1 MKAPQ
6 IVIGVVAALALAGG
20 GFAAGMTYDKAQS
33 PSTTGT
39 TGTTGATGA
48 RGGTGARGAFGGGGA
63 LGGQQAVTGRILAV
77 NDGSITVAA
86 VDRGQGGPG
95 AQASASPAT
104 TSEIVLVGSTTRI
117 VKTTE
122 TDVKLSDLKAGDQVT
137 VVGTTDSTGMVS
149 ATAIV
154 VGSTNILG
162 QLFGS
167 PTGTAG
173 LGGGG
178 ARANAGPPQG
188 PQPGRLTAWRGAR
201 DASCRPQRP

>member
-20 GFAAGMTYDKAQS
+20 GFAAGMTFDKAQT
-33 PSTTGT
+33 PSTNT
-39 TGTTGATGA
+39 TGATGATGA
-48 RGGTGARGAFGGGGA
+48 RGGTGARGAFGGSGA
-63 LGGQQAVTGRILAV
+63 ATGQQPVTGRILAV
-77 NDGSITVAA
+77 NDGSITIAA
-86 VDRGQGGPG
+86 VERGLGGQN

-104 TSEIVLVGSTTRI
+104 TSQIVLIGASTRI

-122 TDVKLSDLKAGDQVT
+122 ADVKLSDLKVNDQVT
-137 VVGTTDSTGMVS
+137 VVGTTDTTGMVS

-154 VGSTNILG
+154 VGSTKILG

-167 PTGTAG
+167 QTGNEG

-178 ARANAGPPQG
+178 VRPS
-188 PQPGRLTAWRGAR
+188 
-201 DASCRPQRP
+201 ASPTK

>member
-1 MKAPQ
+1 MKTPQ

-20 GFAAGMTYDKAQS
+20 GFAAGMTFDRSQTS
-33 PSTTGT
+33 STNTAGA
-39 TGTTGATGA
+39 TGATGA
-48 RGGTGARGAFGGGGA
+48 RGGSGARGGFGGGGTGA
-63 LGGQQAVTGRILAV
+63 VAGQQPVTGRILAV

-86 VDRGQGGPG
+86 VERGLGGQN

-104 TSEIVLVGSTTRI
+104 TSQIVLVGASTRI

-122 TDVKLSDLKAGDQVT
+122 ADVKLSDLKVNDQVT
-137 VVGTTDSTGMVS
+137 VIGTTDTTGMVS

-154 VGSTNILG
+154 VGTTNLLG

-167 PTGTAG
+167 QTGTAG

-178 ARANAGPPQG
+178 ARPS
-188 PQPGRLTAWRGAR
+188 
-201 DASCRPQRP
+201 ASPSKAP

>member
-1 MKAPQ
+1 MKTPQ

-20 GFAAGMTYDKAQS
+20 GFAAGMTFDRSQTS
-33 PSTTGT
+33 STNTA
-39 TGTTGATGA
+39 GTTGATGA
-48 RGGTGARGAFGGGGA
+48 RGGSGARGGFGGGTGA
-63 LGGQQAVTGRILAV
+63 VAGQQPVTGRILAV
-77 NDGSITVAA
+77 NDGSITIAA
-86 VDRGQGGPG
+86 VERGLGGQN

-104 TSEIVLVGSTTRI
+104 TSQIVLVGASTRI

-122 TDVKLSDLKAGDQVT
+122 TDVKLTDLKINDQIT

-154 VGSTNILG
+154 VGTTNVLG

-167 PTGTAG
+167 QTGTGG

-178 ARANAGPPQG
+178 ARPS
-188 PQPGRLTAWRGAR
+188 
-201 DASCRPQRP
+201 ASPTRAP

>member
-6 IVIGVVAALALAGG
+6 IVIGVVAVLALAGG
-20 GFAAGMTYDKAQS
+20 GFAAGMTFERSQT
-33 PSTTGT
+33 PSTNAAGA
-39 TGTTGATGA
+39 TGATGA
-48 RGGTGARGAFGGGGA
+48 RGGTGGRGVFGPGGTGA
-63 LGGQQAVTGRILAV
+63 AAGQQPLTGRILAV
-77 NDGSITVAA
+77 NDGSITIAA
-86 VDRGQGGPG
+86 VERGLGGQN

-104 TSEIVLVGSTTRI
+104 TSQIVLVGTSTRI

-122 TDVKLSDLKAGDQVT
+122 ADVKLSDLKVNDQIT
-137 VVGTTDSTGMVS
+137 VVGTTDTMGMVS

-167 PTGTAG
+167 QTGSAG

-178 ARANAGPPQG
+178 ARPS
-188 PQPGRLTAWRGAR
+188 
-201 DASCRPQRP
+201 ASPSKAP

>member
-20 GFAAGMTYDKAQS
+20 GFAAGMTFDKSQT
-33 PSTTGT
+33 PSTSTA
-39 TGTTGATGA
+39 GTTGATGA
-48 RGGTGARGAFGGGGA
+48 RGGTGGRGGFGAGGTGA
-63 LGGQQAVTGRILAV
+63 AAGQQPVTGRILAV

-86 VDRGQGGPG
+86 VDRGVGGQN

-104 TSEIVLVGSTTRI
+104 TSEIVLVGATTRI

-122 TDVKLSDLKAGDQVT
+122 ADVKLSDLKVNDQVT
-137 VVGTTDSTGMVS
+137 IIGTTDATGMVS

-167 PTGTAG
+167 QTGNAG
-173 LGGGG
+173 LGGG
-178 ARANAGPPQG
+178 ARPS
-188 PQPGRLTAWRGAR
+188 
-201 DASCRPQRP
+201 ASPTKAP

>member
-1 MKAPQ
+1 MRGPQ

-20 GFAAGMTYDKAQS
+20 GFAAGMTFDKSQT
-33 PSTTGT
+33 P
-39 TGTTGATGA
+39 TTGATGA
-48 RGGTGARGAFGGGGA
+48 TGGTGARGGSGARGNFGGGAGA
-63 LGGQQAVTGRILAV
+63 LGGQQPVIGRILAV

-86 VDRGQGGPG
+86 VERGQGGAN

-104 TSEIVLVGSTTRI
+104 TSQIVLIGASTRI

-122 TDVKLSDLKAGDQVT
+122 TDVRLNDLKVNDQVT
-137 VVGTTDSTGMVS
+137 VIGTTDTTGMVS

-167 PTGTAG
+167 QTGTAG
-173 LGGGG
+173 LGTGG
-178 ARANAGPPQG
+178 AKPS
-188 PQPGRLTAWRGAR
+188 
-201 DASCRPQRP
+201 ASPSKAP

>member
-6 IVIGVVAALALAGG
+6 IVIGVVAVLALAGG
-20 GFAAGMTYDKAQS
+20 GFAAGMTFERSQT
-33 PSTTGT
+33 PSTNAAGA
-39 TGTTGATGA
+39 TGATGA
-48 RGGTGARGAFGGGGA
+48 RGGTGGRGVFGPGGTGA
-63 LGGQQAVTGRILAV
+63 AAGQQPVTGRILAV
-77 NDGSITVAA
+77 NDGSITIAA
-86 VDRGQGGPG
+86 VERGLGGQN

-104 TSEIVLVGSTTRI
+104 TSQIVLVGTSTRI

-122 TDVKLSDLKAGDQVT
+122 ADVKLSDLKVNDQVT
-137 VVGTTDSTGMVS
+137 VVGTTDTTGMVS

-167 PTGTAG
+167 QTGSAG

-178 ARANAGPPQG
+178 ARPS
-188 PQPGRLTAWRGAR
+188 
-201 DASCRPQRP
+201 ASPSKAP

>member
-20 GFAAGMTYDKAQS
+20 GFAAGMTFDKAQ
-33 PSTTGT
+33 GT
-39 TGTTGATGA
+39 NTNTNTAGASSATGA
-48 RGGTGARGAFGGGGA
+48 RGGTGARGAFGGPGGVGA
-63 LGGQQAVTGRILAV
+63 LAGQQPVTGRILAV

-86 VDRGQGGPG
+86 VERAPGGQG

-104 TSEIVLVGSTTRI
+104 TSQIVLVGTTTRI

-122 TDVKLSDLKAGDQVT
+122 TDVKLSDLRVNDQVT
-137 VVGTTDSTGMVS
+137 VIGTTDSTGMVS

-162 QLFGS
+162 QLLGS
-167 PTGTAG
+167 QTGTAG

-178 ARANAGPPQG
+178 ARPS
-188 PQPGRLTAWRGAR
+188 
-201 DASCRPQRP
+201 ASPTKAP